1 VKWANAISILSLA
14 LSGGIFLLLGT
25 GLTSAKDSPATPIT
39 VVDASG
45 GTALLDTLLPAG
57 EVGLIVSE
65 ESIVKNDVRQT
76 ENNVNDAV
84 NIGNTDSGL
93 TKPKQKSSTTTKSSK
108 STSSKST
115 TTKSTSTKS
124 SKSTTSKSTKS
135 TASATSAKPS
145 SPTPSITTDT
155 DAPCVNINDA
165 AEADLITI
173 KGIGPATAA
182 KIIEYRA
189 QKGRFVKK
197 EDILNVKGIGPA
209 KFAQIEGRICL

>member
-1 VKWANAISILSLA
+1 VKWANVISILSLA
-14 LSGGIFLLLGT
+14 LSGGIFLFVGT
-25 GLTSAKDSPATPIT
+25 GLTSAKDSPSTPIT
-39 VVDASG
+39 IVDASG

-65 ESIVKNDVRQT
+65 ESVAKNDVRQT

-93 TKPKQKSSTTTKSSK
+93 TKPKQKSPTTTKSSK
-108 STSSKST
+108 STTS
-115 TTKSTSTKS
+115 KSTSTKS
-124 SKSTTSKSTKS
+124 SNSTTSKSTKS
-135 TASATSAKPS
+135 TASAKS
-145 SPTPSITTDT
+145 SDPTPSITT

-165 AEADLITI
+165 AEVDLITI

-189 QKGRFVKK
+189 QKGPFGKK

>member
-14 LSGGIFLLLGT
+14 LSGGIFLFVGT

-65 ESIVKNDVRQT
+65 ESVAKNDVRQA
-76 ENNVNDAV
+76 ENN
-84 NIGNTDSGL
+84 
-93 TKPKQKSSTTTKSSK
+93 
-108 STSSKST
+108 
-115 TTKSTSTKS
+115 
-124 SKSTTSKSTKS
+124 
-135 TASATSAKPS
+135 AT
-145 SPTPSITTDT
+145 
-155 DAPCVNINDA
+155 PCVNINEA

-189 QKGRFVKK
+189 QKGPFGKK